1 MRHRTSAP
9 KARQDV
15 PDLRTAVDSLQRG
28 LEILRNFRVGDNSLS
43 IGELAARSGLPRAT
57 VARLINTLAA
67 HRFVCPIPGTDRYR
81 ADVACQS
88 VGRALLSNHPLV
100 LAGQAGL
107 RGFAERF
114 GIDLIIAVRERLDM
128 ICIAHRRGAP
138 SETAAARGQQ
148 IAHDTQVATGAL
160 LPIATTAVGHA
171 WLWSQPGHVQGEIA
185 HHIRANAS
193 APSGGGVMPQVY
205 RAFQELEE
213 NGFCTQSGEGP
224 RAGSSAVPIAAS
236 IAAPIVVAG
245 QTGGA
250 LACLTEPGQGDVA
263 KLASTLGPELV
274 ALAQQIRRAAANP

>member
-9 KARQDV
+9 KVRQDM
-15 PDLRTAVDSLQRG
+15 PDVRTAVDSLQRG

-43 IGELAARSGLPRAT
+43 IGDLSARTGLPRAT

-100 LAGQAGL
+100 LAGQARL

-114 GIDLIIAVRERLDM
+114 GVDLIIAVRERLDM
-128 ICIAHRRGAP
+128 ICIAHRGGALA
-138 SETAAARGQQ
+138 ETAPGRGQE
-148 IAHDTQVATGAL
+148 IAHDTQIATGAL
-160 LPIATTAVGHA
+160 LPIATTAVGRA
-171 WLWSQPGHVQGEIA
+171 WLWSQPSHVQGEIVQ
-185 HHIRANAS
+185 HIRSDAS
-193 APSGGGVMPQVY
+193 MPGGGGVMPQVY

-213 NGFCTQSGEGP
+213 RGFCTQSGEGP
-224 RAGSSAVPIAAS
+224 RAGSSAGS

-250 LACLTEPGQGDVA
+250 LACLAEPGQGDVA
-263 KLASTLGPELV
+263 TLADTLGSELV
-274 ALAQQIRRAAANP
+274 ALAQQIGRGASNP

>member
-9 KARQDV
+9 KTRQDV

-43 IGELAARSGLPRAT
+43 IGDLSARSGLPRAT

-107 RGFAERF
+107 RSFAEHF
-114 GIDLIIAVRERLDM
+114 GVDLIIAVRERLDM
-128 ICIAHRRGAP
+128 ICIAHRQGA
-138 SETAAARGQQ
+138 SAETAAGRNQKR
-148 IAHDTQVATGAL
+148 AHDMQSATGAL
-160 LPIATTAVGHA
+160 LPIASTAVGRA
-171 WLWSQPGHVQGEIA
+171 WLWSQPGHVQGEIVQ
-185 HHIRANAS
+185 HIRADVSTPA
-193 APSGGGVMPQVY
+193 GGGAMPQVY

-213 NGFCTQSGEGP
+213 YGFCTQSGEGP
-224 RAGSSAVPIAAS
+224 RGGSSTLPIDAS

-250 LACLTEPGQGDVA
+250 LACLAEPGRGDIV
-263 KLASTLGPELV
+263 KLAGTLGPELV
-274 ALAQQIRRAAANP
+274 ALAQQIGRAAANL